1 MFMNE
6 SVDYDSDKIKK
17 MVFAALFAALIAVGA
32 YIRIMF
38 GPIPFTLQTFFVLL
52 AAVTLGR
59 NWGTISVIVYLIV
72 GCVGFPVFAGGS
84 SGIGIFFGPT
94 GGYLYSFIP
103 VSILVGGLSDIL
115 RSKTSISLFKNSLFL
130 FFIAALGSLLI
141 LFIGTIHLSFSS
153 RLPLPIAFT
162 TGFLPFLF
170 SDFLKSLFVGLVAPR
185 LIQKVNFGSAKN
197 QTPFQKT
204 ETEDNI

>member
-1 MFMNE
+1 MCGFPFLQAAAAE
-6 SVDYDSDKIKK
+6 SVFFSVDGRLF
-17 MVFAALFAALIAVGA
+17 VFFH
-32 YIRIMF
+32 
-38 GPIPFTLQTFFVLL
+38 
-52 AAVTLGR
+52 
-59 NWGTISVIVYLIV
+59 
-72 GCVGFPVFAGGS
+72 
-84 SGIGIFFGPT
+84 
-94 GGYLYSFIP
+94 P